1 MGIIMRKVA
10 LLVAVAFAASTPSL
24 AFAAKKAAHHH
35 RHHVAAAKVDDQ
47 SPEYL
52 NRDSIK
58 AFHDIFIWPA
68 GK

>member
-1 MGIIMRKVA
+1 MRKVA
-10 LLVAVAFAASTPSL
+10 LLVAVAFAVAAPSL
-24 AFAAKKAAHHH
+24 AFAAKKAPRHH
-35 RHHVAAAKVDDQ
+35 RHHVVKVDNQ

-68 GK
+68 NK

>member
-1 MGIIMRKVA
+1 MRKVA
-10 LLVAVAFAASTPSL
+10 LIVAVAFAASAPSL
-24 AFAAKKAAHHH
+24 AFAAKKAPRHH
-35 RHHVAAAKVDDQ
+35 RHHVAAVDNQ

>member
-1 MGIIMRKVA
+1 MRKVA

-24 AFAAKKAAHHH
+24 AFAAKKAHHHH
-35 RHHVAAAKVDDQ
+35 RHHVAAADDQ

-58 AFHDIFIWPA
+58 AFHDFFIWPA